1 VCFGGDHGER
11 VKARGS
17 KLAGR
22 VGTGFSE
29 KLLRS
34 LQAELEK
41 IGIKSLTD
49 CGEVGT

>member
-1 VCFGGDHGER
+1 VFRRRSRRTCESKR
-11 VKARGS
+11 L